1 MRACLHFSWGFFV
14 WFILIY
20 FNLEGRK
27 QEFLLLL
34 IAPAFDMNAGICT
47 KRELLQSLSD
57 YFLMK

>member
-47 KRELLQSLSD
+47 ERELLQSLSD